1 MNTAVA
7 GSRVIRVQH
16 ESGRVCV
23 GVTAGDE
30 LRLLATGDTLGTLE
44 AGELPEVL
52 ETVRL
57 RDAEACEPPEPWR
70 LLAPIE
76 PPETWAAGVS
86 YERSRAARMQESRG
100 LDVYELVYEAERPE
114 LFLKDAA
121 GRRTTVGPG
130 EPIAIRG
137 DSEWTVPEPEFAL
150 VLGSEGESLGVTI
163 GNDVSS
169 RDIEGANPL
178 YLPQAKIYAR
188 SCALGPAV
196 LVPRDWSAQLE
207 IELRISDADGEPVF
221 AGETSTANMRRSF
234 DELIHFLRRDNPIPR
249 GTVLLTG
256 TGIVPPDDF
265 TLRPGQSVE
274 IHVPGLGT
282 LRNPVGEPN

>member
-1 MNTAVA
+1 VYIGVA
-7 GSRVIRVQH
+7 TQ
-16 ESGRVCV
+16 
-23 GVTAGDE
+23 DE
-30 LRLLATGDTLGTLE
+30 LRLFASADVLTTLE
-44 AGELPEVL
+44 DGDLPDVV

-57 RDAEACEPPEPWR
+57 RDADACEPPDPLT
-70 LLAPIE
+70 LLVPVN
-76 PPETWAAGVS
+76 PPETWAAGVT
-86 YERSRAARMQESRG
+86 YERSRAARMHESRG
-100 LDVYELVYEAERPE
+100 LDVYDLVYEADRPE
-114 LFLKDAA
+114 LFLKDSA
-121 GRRTTVGPG
+121 GRRTVGPG
-130 EPIAIRG
+130 EPIAIRA

-150 VLGSEGESLGVTI
+150 VLGADGDPLGVTI

-196 LVPRDWSAQLE
+196 LVPDDWSAELE
-207 IELRISDADGEPVF
+207 IELHIYDAEGEPVF
-221 AGETSTANMRRSF
+221 DGTTSTANMHRSF
-234 DELIHFLRRDNPIPR
+234 DELIDYLRRDNPIPR

-265 TLRPGQSVE
+265 TLEPGQSVE

-282 LRNPVGEPN
+282 LRNPVGQPQ